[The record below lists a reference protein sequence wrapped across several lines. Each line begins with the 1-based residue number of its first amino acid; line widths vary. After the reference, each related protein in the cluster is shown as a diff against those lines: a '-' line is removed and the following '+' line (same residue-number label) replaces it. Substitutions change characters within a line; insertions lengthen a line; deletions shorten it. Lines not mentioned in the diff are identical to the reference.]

1 MCSTSASRRY
11 SDEERGTDT
20 VIRTQLAEYP
30 LYVKANIYRERG
42 KITESLMLFQKA
54 ARLNPH
60 NVDNMKQVP
69 ISAPRVCLVS
79 SLNPVVSAQWPTKDK
94 VHYEHRHS
102 EVFEV
107 VVGAIKVL

>member
-1 MCSTSASRRY
+1 MCSRSASRRY

-20 VIRTQLAEYP
+20 AIRTQLAEYP

-42 KITESLMLFQKA
+42 NITESLMLFQKA

-69 ISAPRVCLVS
+69 ISAPRACLVP
-79 SLNPVVSAQWPTKDK
+79 SLNPVCGRACG
-94 VHYEHRHS
+94 
-102 EVFEV
+102 
-107 VVGAIKVL
+107 VGSNANIRQS